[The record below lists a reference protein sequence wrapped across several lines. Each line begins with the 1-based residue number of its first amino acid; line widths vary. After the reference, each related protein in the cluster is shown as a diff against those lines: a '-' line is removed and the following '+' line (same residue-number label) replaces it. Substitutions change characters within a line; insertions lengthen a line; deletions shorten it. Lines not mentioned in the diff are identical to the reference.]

1 MEITLWHR
9 PRGSGIF
16 QILYV
21 ISRVLV
27 RPVFMAYVNTFPGA
41 FLLEKD
47 FLLFLSTHRLYYNMI
62 FYSEAL
68 AVLLSLFGVLAVY
81 VILRHYDK
89 GFVAVASALAIA
101 GIGIVLSGTP
111 NHLFL
116 VQEAITC
123 LGD

>member
-1 MEITLWHR
+1 
-9 PRGSGIF
+9 
-16 QILYV
+16 
-21 ISRVLV
+21 
-27 RPVFMAYVNTFPGA
+27 MAYVNTFPGA

-47 FLLFLSTHRLYYNMI
+47 FLFFLSTHQLYYNMI

-89 GFVAVASALAIA
+89 GFAAVAGALAIA

-123 LGD
+123 LGDALRAPRKRSQVPLRLFARTSGML